1 MTDSRF
7 TIKDIA
13 RMAGVSIGTVDRVI
27 HDRGRVSW
35 ETRDKILA
43 LIKETGFTPNIQA
56 SRLSRSKVWRVAALV
71 PREHQDNGFWAAS
84 HRGLEAAQ
92 REYRP
97 LGLVVNLYTYDRNNS
112 GSFHSAAETMQ
123 EEGFDGLILAP
134 VLPDQ
139 SRSLLARIPPKT
151 PLILFDTP
159 LPGADP
165 LSFIGQDA
173 YAAGQTAAHLMSLGL
188 EGAGRLAC
196 VRIHPADHHI
206 LQRTRGFGEFFGG
219 ETLPLELTIAEGE
232 PLDVNRCLDELF
244 SRLPDPEGLYVS
256 NALVGLF
263 AAEARRRAPGIR
275 IIGHDLTEANTNL
288 LQEGLIDFLL
298 GQHPADQTLGAVRLL
313 WRHFALGETLPPLV
327 PMSIEVVSRE
337 NLIFAGPR

>member
-1 MTDSRF
+1 MTSSRF

-27 HDRGRVSW
+27 HDRGRVSQD
-35 ETRDKILA
+35 TREKIRA
-43 LIKETGFTPNIQA
+43 LIKETGFTPNLQA

-71 PREHQDNGFWAAS
+71 PREDQDNGFWSGS

-97 LGLVVNLYTYDRNNS
+97 LGLTVTPFIYDRTDP
-112 GSFHSAAETMQ
+112 GSFSAAADAMRED
-123 EEGFDGLILAP
+123 GFDGLILAP

-139 SRSLLARIPPKT
+139 SRSLLLRMPGET

-159 LPGADP
+159 LPGANP

-173 YAAGQTAAHLMSLGL
+173 HAAGQTAAHLLSLGS
-188 EGAGRLAC
+188 GSPDRLAC
-196 VRIHPADHHI
+196 VRINPADHHI
-206 LQRTRGFGEFFGG
+206 MQRIRGFVDFFGG
-219 ETLPLELTIAEGE
+219 ETLPLTLTIDEGE
-232 PLDVNRCLDELF
+232 DPDVKGCLDELF

-275 IIGHDLTEANTNL
+275 IIGHDLTAANTKL
-288 LQEGLIDFLL
+288 LQAGHIDFLL

-313 WRHFALGETLPPLV
+313 WRHFALGETLPSLV
-327 PMSIEVVSRE
+327 PMPIEVVSRE
-337 NLIFAGPR
+337 NLVFAGPR